1 MKNILILGSSGQIG
15 GYLTPYLR
23 ERGYEV
29 TEFDK
34 EITFQ
39 HDITLSYNNCLKDAI
54 NQSDF
59 VFFLAF
65 DVGGSRYLNKH
76 QNTFEFIRNNVEIMR
91 NTFACLN
98 ESKKPFVF
106 ASSQMSNMTYSNYG
120 ILKLLGESYTKVLG
134 GRITKFWN
142 VYGYETDPEKYHAIT
157 DFIVKAKANGVIDMI
172 SDGEEERDFL
182 YAEDCCEALEIVM
195 NRYDEFTPESQL
207 HIAGFNSIKIRHVA
221 NLIAGKFDAKVVPS
235 KAKDLVQMDKKNE
248 PNRFIL
254 DYWHPKTFILSG
266 IEKVIEKM
274 ENERS

>member
-23 ERGYEV
+23 EKGYQV

-34 EITFQ
+34 ENTFQ
-39 HDITLSYNNCLKDAI
+39 QDITLPYNSCLRDAI
-54 NQSDF
+54 SQSDF

-91 NTFACLN
+91 NTFACLE
-98 ESKKPFVF
+98 ESKRPFIF

-157 DFIVKAKANGVIDMI
+157 DFIIKARDTGVIDMI
-172 SDGEEERDFL
+172 SDGEEERDLL

-195 NRYDEFTPESQL
+195 NRYDEFTPDTPL
-207 HIAGFNSIKIRHVA
+207 HIASFNSVKIRHIA
-221 NLIAGKFDAKVVPS
+221 NLIASKYDAKVIPS
-235 KAKDLVQMDKKNE
+235 NIKDLVQLDKKNE
-248 PNRFIL
+248 PDRFIL
-254 DYWHPKTFILSG
+254 DYWHPKTFILAG
-266 IEKVIEKM
+266 IDKVIEKM
-274 ENERS
+274 DNARR